1 MVKLLMILLMGTALA
16 KGVDTANSSP
26 PMLIQDTTTPL
37 DAAE

>member
-1 MVKLLMILLMGTALA
+1 MVKLLIILLMGTALA
-16 KGVDTANSSP
+16 KGVDTANSPP